1 LFKTIV
7 RKEILENISS
17 YRFPLF
23 ALICLTL
30 VPLSLYVNHVD
41 YGKRLRDY
49 GEQMRLAD
57 EAGSSMTM
65 RDLMAGTVSMK
76 GFRRPALLSVF
87 SQGLE
92 SATPRFYEFTQDG
105 FKPGETS
112 SGEESVLSVQ
122 GKVDFVFLVQMVLS
136 LIGLLYASDMIS
148 GEKETGTLR
157 AMLSN
162 RLPRDTILTGKI
174 AGGYLALW
182 LPFVLSFLLGG
193 LLLLPGS
200 SPFFGGDTPVRIL
213 VILLATSLFLLI
225 YYILGMAVSTSSAK
239 SRTSAMAILLIW
251 AFFQLIAPKLSG
263 MIASVVHPVRTET
276 AVSLEKSLLTKSIDT
291 ETAKE
296 LGRQYELILGAG
308 HRGTDADMNTPEYKK
323 WDAAKTDIEQR
334 ARDRKSQEI
343 GRIDETYRQEKRRQQ
358 ALAVD
363 ISLIS
368 PSAAFARLIADICGT
383 GEVERTKYTEA
394 VLAYQKALDNELFSK
409 IKRTIMIYPSGG
421 TGMGFQTLPVDFK
434 KLPKFSMAPS
444 SIAEAFKANGN
455 SLVSLVFWLV
465 APFAVAYVRF
475 LKYDVR

>member
-1 LFKTIV
+1 MFKTIV

-23 ALICLTL
+23 AVICLTL

-65 RDLMAGTVSMK
+65 RDLMAGSVAMK

-92 SATPRFYEFTQDG
+92 SAMPRFYEFTQDG
-105 FKPGETS
+105 FKPGESS
-112 SGEESVLSVQ
+112 SGDESVLSVQ

-162 RLPRDTILTGKI
+162 RLPRDTILSGKI

-182 LPFVLSFLLGG
+182 LPFVFSFLLGAF
-193 LLLLPGS
+193 LLLPGS
-200 SPFFGGDTPVRIL
+200 FPFFSGDTPARI
-213 VILLATSLFLLI
+213 VAILLATSLFLLI

-239 SRTSAMAILLIW
+239 SRTSAMAILLVW

-263 MIASVVHPVRTET
+263 MIASVIYPVRTET
-276 AVSLEKSLLTKSIDT
+276 AVSLEKSLLAKSVDT

-296 LGRQYELILGAG
+296 LGRQYDFIFGAG
-308 HRGTDADMNTPEYKK
+308 RQGTADDEKTPERKK
-323 WDAAKTDIEQR
+323 WDSVRSDIEQS
-334 ARDRKSQEI
+334 ARDRKAREV

-358 ALAVD
+358 TLAVN
-363 ISLIS
+363 ISLLS

-383 GEVERTKYTEA
+383 GEVERIKYGEA
-394 VLAYQKALDNELFSK
+394 VLAYQKALDSELFSK
-409 IKRTIMIYPSGG
+409 VKRTIMIRPSGG
-421 TGMGFQTLPVDFK
+421 TTMGFMALPVDFK
-434 KLPKFSMAPS
+434 KLPKFSMTPS
-444 SIAEAFKANGN
+444 SLAEAFKANGN

-465 APFAVAYVRF
+465 APFAIAYVRF